1 MPTSSVAD
9 GPDAA
14 VAGVLLVTL
23 WYGGTS
29 NGVAL
34 VVESLAQSLHRAGV
48 PVVVLELASDGLL
61 PRTRRGTAGEEILSV
76 CIRDP
81 DAAATL
87 PRRLAA
93 RVRTAIADVVVRR
106 AVRRRTLGVAH
117 FHYGFAEYDV
127 VRRIVQRAH
136 LPIVA
141 TFHGNDLGVNT
152 DDPPTRGAIE
162 RLVRAASVVTTVSD
176 ALGRRLVEI
185 FPFAV
190 PIARTIHNAVPAGFL
205 HAVDAQRLDPSAARD
220 IDVLF
225 AGNLIPRKG
234 VDVLLRALAIVRD
247 RWPTLRAVIAGHG
260 TERTELESLT
270 AQLALTEAVC
280 FVGRQERDALV
291 ALFGRARIAAVPSR
305 AEPFGLVVVEA
316 MVCGAAVIASEV
328 GGIPEIAAQTG
339 GVTLVPP
346 DDPAAL
352 ADAIVTLLDDPLR
365 RETSATAARANARLT
380 FAPETIRDE
389 YIDAYRVAVGMDA
402 TMTPG

>member
-1 MPTSSVAD
+1 MPTPSVAD
-9 GPDAA
+9 GVDAA
-14 VAGVLLVTL
+14 TPGVLLVTL

-34 VVESLAQSLHRAGV
+34 VVESLAQSLHHAGV
-48 PVVVLELASDGLL
+48 PVVVLELVGDGWL
-61 PRTRRGTAGEEILSV
+61 PRTRPGTAGEEILSV

-81 DAAATL
+81 GTATTL
-87 PRRLAA
+87 PRRIAA
-93 RVRTAIADVVVRR
+93 HARAAIADFVVRR
-106 AVRRRTLGVAH
+106 AVRRRALGVAH

-141 TFHGNDLGVNT
+141 TFHGNDLGINT

-162 RLVRAASVVTTVSD
+162 RLVRAASVATTVSD

-185 FPFAV
+185 FPFAA

-205 HAVDAQRLDPSAARD
+205 HAVDAQRSDADSARD

-234 VDVLLRALAIVRD
+234 VDVLLRALAIVRE
-247 RWPTLRAVIAGHG
+247 RRPTLSAVIAGHG
-260 TERTELESLT
+260 TESAALESLA
-270 AQLALTEAVC
+270 AQLALTDAVR

-291 ALFGRARIAAVPSR
+291 ALFRRARVAAVPSR

-316 MVCGAAVIASEV
+316 MVCGTAVVASEV

-339 GVTLVPP
+339 GVMLVPP

-352 ADAIVTLLDDPLR
+352 AHAIVTLLDDPVR
-365 RETSATAARANARLT
+365 RETSATTARANARRA
-380 FAPETIRDE
+380 FGPETIRDH
-389 YIDAYRVAVGMDA
+389 YIDAYRVAVGMDG